1 MLRIL
6 TIKILII
13 IYIKSHMVLNFMN
26 EIAIP
31 ADMNDCINAPN
42 H

>member
-13 IYIKSHMVLNFMN
+13 IKSHMVLNFMN
-26 EIAIP
+26 EIAI
-31 ADMNDCINAPN
+31 ATDMNDCINETFI
-42 H
+42 